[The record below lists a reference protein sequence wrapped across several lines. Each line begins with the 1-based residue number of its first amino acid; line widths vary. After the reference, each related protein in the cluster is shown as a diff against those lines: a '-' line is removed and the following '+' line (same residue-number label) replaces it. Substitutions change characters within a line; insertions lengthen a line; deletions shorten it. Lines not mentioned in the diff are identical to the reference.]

1 MFEHSV
7 PSQGAHEPFT
17 QLWLAAQTLPQAP
30 QLNESAPR
38 STQLVPQAVK
48 PDEQACTHLPL

>member
-1 MFEHSV
+1 V
-7 PSQGAHEPFT
+7 A
-17 QLWLAAQTLPQAP
+17 LAAQTLPQAP